1 MKRIFDFTVSF
12 IGLILLLP
20 LILTIS
26 LLIKAGD
33 KGPVFFKQM
42 RVGKDGRLF
51 VLYKYRSMKVTESGS
66 DASFEPGNTS
76 RVTQLGRFIRNTK
89 IDEIPQLLNVL
100 KGEMSLVGPR
110 PEVQSWVNLCPDRW
124 KKILTVR
131 PGITDNASLEFR
143 NEEDILI
150 GSKDPETT
158 YKEIILPRKLDLY
171 DQYVSHHSFAGDLV
185 LIFKTLLSLIKKTA

>member
-1 MKRIFDFTVSF
+1 MKRIFDLTVSF

-20 LILTIS
+20 LILTIGM
-26 LLIKAGD
+26 LIITD
-33 KGPVFFKQM
+33 NKGPVFFRQW

-51 VLYKYRSMKVTESGS
+51 VLYKFRSMKVTGSGF
-66 DASFEPGNTS
+66 DAIFEPGNTA
-76 RVTQLGRFIRNTK
+76 RVTKIGRFIRSTK
-89 IDEIPQLLNVL
+89 IDEIPQLWNVL

-110 PEVQSWVNLCPDRW
+110 PEIQSWVDTCPERW

-143 NEEDILI
+143 NEEAILVE
-150 GSKDPETT
+150 SKDPETT

-171 DQYVSHHSFAGDLV
+171 DQYISRHSFAGDLM
-185 LIFKTLLSLIKKTA
+185 LIFKTLLSLIKKAA

>member
-1 MKRIFDFTVSF
+1 MKRIFDLTVSF

-26 LLIKAGD
+26 MLIITDD
-33 KGPVFFKQM
+33 KGPVFFRQW
-42 RVGKDGRLF
+42 RVGKEGRLF
-51 VLYKYRSMKVTESGS
+51 VLYKFRSMKVTGS
-66 DASFEPGNTS
+66 CIDGTFEPGNTA
-76 RVTQLGRFIRNTK
+76 RVTKIGRFIRSTK
-89 IDEIPQLLNVL
+89 IDEIPQLWNVL

-110 PEVQSWVNLCPDRW
+110 PEIQTWVDTCPERW

-143 NEEDILI
+143 NEEAILVK
-150 GSKDPETT
+150 SKDPGTT

-171 DQYVSHHSFAGDLV
+171 DQYISSHSFAGDLI
-185 LIFKTLLSLIKKTA
+185 LIFKTLLSLIKKAA

>member
-20 LILTIS
+20 LVLTIS
-26 LLIKAGD
+26 LLIITGD
-33 KGPVFFKQM
+33 KGPVFFKQW

-51 VLYKYRSMKVTESGS
+51 ILYKFRSMKVTGSGFN
-66 DASFEPGNTS
+66 ASFEPGNTA
-76 RVTQLGRFIRNTK
+76 RVTKVGRFIRNTK

-110 PEVQSWVNLCPDRW
+110 PEVPSWVNLCPDRW

-143 NEEDILI
+143 NEEDILT

-171 DQYVSHHSFAGDLV
+171 DQYVSNHSFAGDLM
-185 LIFKTLLSLIKKTA
+185 LILKTLLSLIKKAA